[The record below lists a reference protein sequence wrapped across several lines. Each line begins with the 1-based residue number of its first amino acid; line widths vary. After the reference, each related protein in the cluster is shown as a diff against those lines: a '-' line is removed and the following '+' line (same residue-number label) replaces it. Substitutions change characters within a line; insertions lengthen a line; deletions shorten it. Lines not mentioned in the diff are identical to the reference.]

1 MATLRGVIRDSV
13 SGASVEAKVHVLTS
27 SGHFVHPAD
36 SILKIGPG
44 DPFFYC
50 PGEFVVDVP
59 RGSTD
64 IVVER
69 GTEYEPLRKVVSMPA
84 KGAVEVELH
93 LKRWADLPSQG
104 WYPGNTHLHYNE
116 TEARPDDR
124 LRLDPR
130 VHDLSVTVI
139 SILQR
144 GELPY
149 ASNKYPLGF
158 MTDYSTAHH
167 LVDCGEEN
175 RHNSQFGGGSGHV
188 MFLRIENL
196 VEPVSRG
203 DLVSHLDP
211 DYPPI
216 CYACDDAR
224 RQGGLVLWCHNGRG
238 MEAPVAAALGKLD
251 AFNLFDPSW
260 KDLEY
265 DIWYRLLN
273 CGIPLPASTGTDWF
287 IRSNN
292 RVYVQT
298 DGEFTY
304 EDWLKGL
311 QAGRTFITNGPALFL
326 NLDGE
331 SPGGVLES
339 PNGCPRTASGRIT
352 WQSHYPLSRVELVY
366 NGVVAQTVPL
376 DGLRQGGEWAFD
388 LRIESDGW
396 VAARA
401 FGEARDSFAQ
411 PVYAHTSP
419 VYIGTGLPV
428 DRAQGSAAFFVRSI
442 DTSMEIV
449 NRDWRFA
456 NGTQREEVMHLF
468 NEGRKVY
475 QNLAG
480 PR

>member
-1 MATLRGVIRDSV
+1 
-13 SGASVEAKVHVLTS
+13 
-27 SGHFVHPAD
+27 
-36 SILKIGPG
+36 
-44 DPFFYC
+44 
-50 PGEFVVDVP
+50 
-59 RGSTD
+59 
-64 IVVER
+64 
-69 GTEYEPLRKVVSMPA
+69 MPA
-84 KGAVEVELH
+84 KGTVEVELH
-93 LKRWADLPSQG
+93 LKRWADLPAEG

-116 TEARPDDR
+116 QEARPDDR
-124 LRLDPR
+124 LRLDPK

-144 GELPY
+144 RQLPY
-149 ASNKYPLGF
+149 ASNKYPPGF

-175 RHNSQFGGGSGHV
+175 RHNSSHGGGSGHV
-188 MFLRIENL
+188 MFLRIRNL

-203 DLVSHLDP
+203 ELVSDFDP

-224 RQGGLVLWCHNGRG
+224 RQGGLVLWCHNGWG

-251 AFNLFDPSW
+251 AFNLFDPCW

-273 CGIPLPASTGTDWF
+273 CGIALPASTGTDWF
-287 IRSNN
+287 VCANN
-292 RVYVQT
+292 RVYVST

-304 EDWLKGL
+304 ESWLRGL
-311 QAGRTFITNGPALFL
+311 QQGRTFITNGPALFI
-326 NLDGE
+326 DVEGE
-331 SPGGVLES
+331 SPGSSIPS
-339 PNGCPRTASGRIT
+339 PDGSPRTVPGRIA
-352 WQSHYPLSRVELVY
+352 WRSHYPLCGIELVHD
-366 NGVVAQTVPL
+366 GTVVQTLPL
-376 DGLRQGGEWAFD
+376 DDGRREGEWTFD

-419 VYIGTGLPV
+419 VYIGGGLPPGAAP
-428 DRAQGSAAFFVRSI
+428 RSAAFFVRSI
-442 DTSMEIV
+442 DAAMEIV
-449 NRDWRFA
+449 GRDWRFTRDA
-456 NGTQREEVMHLF
+456 QRAEVLDLF

-475 QNLAG
+475 AGLAG
-480 PR
+480 QDGRDL

>member
-1 MATLRGVIRDSV
+1 MGILKGSIRDGV
-13 SGASVEAKVHVLTS
+13 SGAPIEAKVHVLTS
-27 SGHFVHPAD
+27 GGRFVHPAD

-50 PGEFVVDVP
+50 PGEFSVDVP

-84 KGAVEVELH
+84 KGTVEVELH
-93 LKRWADLPSQG
+93 LERWADLPAEG

-116 TEARPDDR
+116 QEARPDDR

-144 GELPY
+144 RDLPY
-149 ASNKYPLGF
+149 ASNKYPPGF

-167 LVDCGEEN
+167 QVDCGEEN
-175 RHNSQFGGGSGHV
+175 RHNSRHGGGSGHV
-188 MFLRIENL
+188 MFLRINNL

-203 DLVSHLDP
+203 ELVSDFDP

-224 RQGGLVLWCHNGRG
+224 GQGGLVLWCHNGWG

-251 AFNLFDPSW
+251 AFNLFDPCW

-265 DIWYRLLN
+265 EIWYHLLN
-273 CGIPLPASTGTDWF
+273 CGIRLPASTGTDWF
-287 IRSNN
+287 VCANN

-304 EDWLKGL
+304 ESWLRGL

-326 NLDGE
+326 ELDGVTPGASLP
-331 SPGGVLES
+331 SPGGRS
-339 PNGCPRTASGRIT
+339 RTVPGKISWR
-352 WQSHYPLSRVELVY
+352 SHYPLNRVELVHD
-366 NGVVAQTVPL
+366 GAVAQTLRL
-376 DGLRQGGEWAFD
+376 DDNRREGEWAFD
-388 LRIESDGW
+388 QQIQSEDGSRREPSGKPGTASPNRSTPTPARSMS
-396 VAARA
+396 AAA
-401 FGEARDSFAQ
+401 FPGPRLPRRQRSSCAPSTPPWIRCA
-411 PVYAHTSP
+411 
-419 VYIGTGLPV
+419 GTGASP
-428 DRAQGSAAFFVRSI
+428 RIPSGRKSW
-442 DTSMEIV
+442 T
-449 NRDWRFA
+449 
-456 NGTQREEVMHLF
+456 LF
-468 NEGRKVY
+468 REGRKVY
-475 QNLAG
+475 AGLAG
-480 PR
+480 QK